1 MFSELLKLSAHS
13 LPSVLYSS
21 FPLIAS
27 TVSNLLP
34 SGNVKEDLLVTVVS
48 SSRVTGVPIRTTLP
62 QIQPGFLDVG
72 SLVLACLVI
81 MLASGSAIW
90 VRSPAQDTRQYGRI
104 RKEEPPLPPPP
115 PPPPPPA
122 ADESGKENA
131 GDDGPGDM
139 NGGDGDDDPQ
149 QDVGTDGEDA
159 RPADG
164 LATAAAPAPE
174 DPPPPPNDIEED
186 DDRDDDDVP
195 VVLDSLPW
203 IFLVLMALLIGKR
216 PVPATTTSHSPPVAD
231 ASEPTLLIQGLL
243 QRPLRPIS
251 IGQEQAALSL
261 DPQVFKQVGIAV
273 VAGAPSVAP
282 IRPRVHWLVWRNTFA
297 FLAALPALIFLIT
310 IVRLLLPP
318 GTISRIF
325 NVGRLAQ
332 EPTPPLSTV
341 AQDEESEPQSP
352 AAPDP
357 TPAHPASDSVPGRTP
372 TDPTDPAA
380 GSASSFPPGRVRAF
394 IRLEALLAGHP
405 APLAASAIP
414 APSPAERDVSTQEKR
429 NRMVSVLRPATAT
442 RMARYATNF
451 EGSPEKTNQSREK
464 NDRVRAVQREIWAKM
479 RELRLEGAVEDG
491 PQA

>member
-1 MFSELLKLSAHS
+1 MFSELLKLTAHS

-21 FPLIAS
+21 FVS
-27 TVSNLLP
+27 TVSNILPP
-34 SGNVKEDLLVTVVS
+34 SGNVKKDLLVAVVS
-48 SSRVTGVPIRTTLP
+48 SSRVTGVPIRTTVP
-62 QIQPGFLDVG
+62 QIQPGVLDVG

-104 RKEEPPLPPPP
+104 RKEESPHPPPP

-122 ADESGKENA
+122 ADEFGNENA

-139 NGGDGDDDPQ
+139 NDGDGDDDPQ
-149 QDVGTDGEDA
+149 KDVGTDGQDA

-164 LATAAAPAPE
+164 LVTATAPAPE

-186 DDRDDDDVP
+186 DGRDDDDDVP

-203 IFLVLMALLIGKR
+203 IFLVLLALLIGKR
-216 PVPATTTSHSPPVAD
+216 PVPATTLSYSPPVAD
-231 ASEPTLLIQGLL
+231 ALEPTLLIQGLL
-243 QRPLRPIS
+243 QRPLPPIS
-251 IGQEQAALSL
+251 IGQEQSF
-261 DPQVFKQVGIAV
+261 DPQVFKQAGIAV
-273 VAGAPSVAP
+273 VAGVPSAAP
-282 IRPRVHWLVWRNTFA
+282 IRRRVHWLLWRNTFA
-297 FLAALPALIFLIT
+297 FLVALPALVFLLT

-325 NVGRLAQ
+325 NVGRVAQ
-332 EPTPPLSTV
+332 QPAPPPSTV
-341 AQDEESEPQSP
+341 AQVEECEPQSP
-352 AAPDP
+352 AAPDS
-357 TPAHPASDSVPGRTP
+357 TLAHPASDSVPGRTP
-372 TDPTDPAA
+372 TDLTDPAA

-394 IRLEALLAGHP
+394 ITLEALLAGHP
-405 APLAASAIP
+405 APLAASEIP
-414 APSPAERDVSTQEKR
+414 APPPAERDVSTQEKR

-442 RMARYATNF
+442 RMARHY
-451 EGSPEKTNQSREK
+451 EGPPEKTKESREK

-491 PQA
+491 PHA